1 MKLHYFLPWA
11 LLSFL
16 VYAQQPSIKP
26 QIQGE
31 VSFVSGGI
39 GADER
44 DALQLMR
51 ADYNLHL
58 LFSMRDTGEYLSD
71 IKVII
76 ADATGNDLLE
86 TVAEGPMIFARLKP
100 GRYSISAHRNGHLIN
115 KTVNISNK
123 RSASLSFT
131 WPR

>member
-1 MKLHYFLPWA
+1 MKLHYVLIWA

-71 IKVII
+71 IKVVVT
-76 ADATGNDLLE
+76 DATGNDLLE
-86 TVAEGPMIFARLKP
+86 TVAEGPMLFARLKP
-100 GRYSISAHRNGHLIN
+100 GRYSISADRNGHLIN
-115 KTVNISNK
+115 KTVNIGDK
-123 RSASLSFT
+123 RDASLSFT
-131 WPR
+131 WPQ